1 MGVYGLSIGQGPQK
15 LNGRHIADRLEWG
28 KESWQIFLDFSSKTC
43 LENAA
48 ICPIMRNRMT
58 FETHKFMKNT

>member
-15 LNGRHIADRLEWG
+15 LNGRHIADRLEWR
-28 KESWQIFLDFSSKTC
+28 KESWQIFLDFSRKTC

-48 ICPIMRNRMT
+48 MCPI
-58 FETHKFMKNT
+58 